1 MEPSRQQQLVIYYSL
16 KCQHVLGLTFQGLLT
31 QVFVYVE
38 MKVWIY
44 SVVFA
49 VSSLAVS
56 SQTCPSD
63 HLSAIFVG
71 IQDQTV
77 DDRSQQLLPPKDTEL
92 YFFRNVLKLR
102 DSDIQ
107 HVGENALRFF
117 NYTFGLDF
125 SASIRNDQ
133 HELIFENAVLFPY
146 KISDEINFYVATN
159 NWIRTGNTHSTCNR
173 IRHGGFRVSFTGDQ
187 TLYGSYGG
195 AEGKPAGMLFY
206 GFFHI
211 DVCQQSPVIIQF
223 QSSTPFRVEPVDGIG
238 VLNLDLYNKVLGYGK
253 SQSFIFGQPDKD
265 EPSKYRIMARNVFT
279 FPAK

>member
-1 MEPSRQQQLVIYYSL
+1 M
-16 KCQHVLGLTFQGLLT
+16 
-31 QVFVYVE
+31 E

-44 SVVFA
+44 SLVFA

-63 HLSAIFVG
+63 HFSAIFVG
-71 IQDQTV
+71 IQDQTI
-77 DDRSQQLLPPKDTEL
+77 DDRSRQNLLPKDTEL
-92 YFFRNVLKLR
+92 YFFQNVLKLR

-107 HVGENALRFF
+107 HVGEDALHFF

-125 SASIRNDQ
+125 SASIPNDQ

-146 KISDEINFYVATN
+146 RLSDEINFHVATN
-159 NWIRTGNTHSTCNR
+159 NWIRTGNTRSTCNR

-195 AEGKPAGMLFY
+195 AEGKPAGIINLLFY
-206 GFFHI
+206 GIYHI

-223 QSSTPFRVEPVDGIG
+223 QSSAPFRVEPVDGIG

-253 SQSFIFGQPDKD
+253 SQAFISLQPDQY
-265 EPSKYRIMARNVFT
+265 EPSKYHLMARNVFT
-279 FPAK
+279 FPA